1 MRLWPIILVMLRVSV
16 AAQTVVSITT
26 NTVGWE
32 SLIETNGANYHYYF
46 EPGTYQLENVLYIS
60 ASNVHVYGNTS
71 NRSEV
76 GVTSNGHP
84 EVVLI
89 AGVSNRVIRFPTMPY
104 PASNVLSGLTITG
117 GSSELGAVY
126 AGTTTGYKPGHHTV
140 SRCHVV
146 SNTATGLWRV
156 SVEHSTIESCSQ
168 SGTYAGGAYLV
179 NMTNCVVK
187 NCYTG
192 GEGGGVYLNSLTRID
207 NSLIAS
213 NSGLRGGGVCDGAV
227 YNSVVVSNY
236 ASDRGGAFYGVTSV
250 SNYVA
255 WNTSRAGAIARYG
268 NYTNCVF
275 AYNSSGAL
283 GSPAMNGWWVN
294 CLFIS
299 NSTTC
304 ANGGGAGQNGN
315 FIGCI
320 FDGNEAPNGKPQAL
334 YAAANVYNCTFI
346 TPSVYPAF
354 SGQDSYPVAN
364 SLICG
369 TTNTSYGTTNLVA
382 NYAVESTD
390 GLFIPEDPPYRIPE
404 DSPCRNAGNDTYAVT
419 EFDFYGRDRTQ
430 GQVDIGAVEWT
441 PEYDAISGG
450 MSRKKLGLLL
460 LKGTNHE

>member
-1 MRLWPIILVMLRVSV
+1 MRRWLSILVMLRLSA

-46 EPGTYQLENVLYIS
+46 EPGVYQLDDVLYIS
-60 ASNVHVYGNTS
+60 GTNVHVYGNTS

-89 AGVSNRVIRFPTMPY
+89 AGVSNRVIQFPNMAY

-126 AGTTTGYKPGHHTV
+126 AGTAAGYLPGHHTV

-146 SNTATGLWRV
+146 SNTAIGLVRV
-156 SVEHSTIESCSQ
+156 SVENSTIESCSR
-168 SGTYAGGAYLV
+168 SGAYGGAYLV
-179 NMTNCVVK
+179 NMTNCVVI
-187 NCYTG
+187 NCYAG
-192 GEGGGVYLNSLTRID
+192 GEGGGVYLNSDTRID
-207 NSLIAS
+207 NSLVAS
-213 NSGLRGGGVCDGAV
+213 NSGTRGGGVYGGAV
-227 YNSVVVSNY
+227 YNSVVISNY
-236 ASDRGGAFYGVTSV
+236 ASDRGGAFYNVTSV

-255 WNTSRAGAIARYG
+255 WNTSRMAAIAQYG
-268 NYTNCVF
+268 NYTNCLF
-275 AYNSSGAL
+275 EHNSSGAV
-283 GSPAMNGWWVN
+283 GSPAMNGTWVN
-294 CLFIS
+294 CLFAS
-299 NSTTC
+299 NATTY
-304 ANGGGAGQNGN
+304 ANGGGAGQYGN

-334 YAAANVYNCTFI
+334 YSAAWVYNCTFLS
-346 TPSVYPAF
+346 PSVYPAL
-354 SGQDSYPVAN
+354 SGQDSYAVAN
-364 SLICG
+364 NIICG

-382 NYAVESTD
+382 NYAVESTN

-404 DSPCRNAGNDTYAVT
+404 DSPCRNAGDDTYAIT

-430 GQVDIGAVEWT
+430 GQVDIGAIEWT
-441 PEYDAISGG
+441 PEIDAVGG
-450 MSRKKLGLLL
+450 GADRKKMLLL
-460 LKGTNHE
+460 LLTGGEP